1 MKVNVAAFRQAY
13 DHLWRIIN
21 SDYHACRGVGE
32 LTSWEQIAQGV
43 LEEVQSLQC
52 ARANDYDLDQQKKA
66 IEAATKRL
74 QQCQEMVATLK
85 AQEAQK
91 QKQQASQP
99 QTPTDYAANLALFL
113 QEKTG
118 SVFGYWCGRM
128 TANEQREQ
136 FGCFIGKGLIIIDGL
151 NETICNRVKVCFGLD
166 YDDHN
171 LTHWRALK

>member
-13 DHLWRIIN
+13 DHLWRVTN
-21 SDYHACRGVGE
+21 ADYHACRGAGE

-43 LEEVQSLQC
+43 LENVRSLEC

-66 IEAATKRL
+66 IEATTKRL
-74 QQCQEMVATLK
+74 EQCREAVATLK
-85 AQEAQK
+85 AQEA

-118 SVFGYWCGRM
+118 SVFGNWCGRM
-128 TANEQREQ
+128 TANEQREL
-136 FGCFIGKGLIIIDGL
+136 FGRFIGKGRIIIDGL

-166 YDDHN
+166 YDDRN
-171 LTHWRALK
+171 LAHWRDLK